1 MSRIILQCGKGG
13 VGKTTVSAATGLA
26 AAQRGHR
33 TLVMSFDLA
42 HSLGDSFD
50 QKRSLFDQN
59 KGRPVKI
66 TDHLDIQEIDIQEEL
81 ERHWKDVSQYFSLL
95 FSSAGVSEVMADEMA
110 IWPGM
115 EDLVTF
121 LYINQYLTEGTYDLI
136 VVDCP
141 PTGESIRFFSMTAT
155 LEWYMTKRFKVERKL
170 LKLARPLTNL
180 LDSGVFPDDKYF
192 NALERLSARIRG
204 VDKVLT
210 DHQVTTVRL
219 VTNAERMVI
228 KETQRAYMYF
238 NLYNINVDMIVA
250 NRILPADQEYFKHWA
265 KAQAGYIEDIKS
277 YFHPLP
283 VQTLP
288 MMEHEVV
295 GLERLGEFARR
306 LFGDGDPM
314 TVRSSGRQ
322 FSFEKTGDSYLLHL
336 RMPFVDRKDIDLT
349 KHENDLIVRVGSF
362 KRFVPLPRA
371 IAVLEPSNAQYI
383 DQELRVT
390 FR

>member
-26 AAQRGHR
+26 AARRGHR
-33 TLVMSFDLA
+33 TLVLSFDLA

-50 QKRSLFDQN
+50 QKRALFDHN
-59 KGRPVKI
+59 KGRPVRV
-66 TDHLDIQEIDIQEEL
+66 TDQLDIQEIDIQEEL
-81 ERHWKDVSQYFSLL
+81 ERHWKDVSQYFAML
-95 FSSAGVSEVMADEMA
+95 FSSAGMSDVMADEMA

-121 LYINQYLTEGTYDLI
+121 LYINQYLSEGTYDVI

-141 PTGESIRFFSMTAT
+141 PTGESVRFFSMTAT

-170 LKLARPLTNL
+170 LKLARPLTAMF
-180 LDSGVFPDDKYF
+180 DAGAFPDDRYF
-192 NALERLSARIRG
+192 SALERLAARIRG
-204 VDKVLT
+204 VDRVLT
-210 DHQVTTVRL
+210 DPAVTSVRL

-250 NRILPADQEYFKHWA
+250 NRIFPADQDYFKHWA
-265 KAQAGYIEDIKS
+265 QAQAGYVEDIKS

-283 VQTLP
+283 VQTVP

-295 GLERLGEFARR
+295 GLERLDELGR
-306 LFGDGDPM
+306 LLFDTRDP
-314 TVRSSGRQ
+314 VAVQSSGRQ
-322 FSFEKTGDSYLLHL
+322 FSFEKRDRGYLLHL

-349 KHENDLIVRVGSF
+349 KHGHDLIVRVGSF

-371 IAVLEPSNAQYI
+371 VAMLEPSGAHYI
-383 DQELRVT
+383 DHELQVT
-390 FR
+390 FA